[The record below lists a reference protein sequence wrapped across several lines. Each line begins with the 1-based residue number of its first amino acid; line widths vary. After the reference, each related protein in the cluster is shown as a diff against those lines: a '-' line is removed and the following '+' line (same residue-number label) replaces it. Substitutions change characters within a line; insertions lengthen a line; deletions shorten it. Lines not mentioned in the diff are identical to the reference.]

1 MAWVKFLRKP
11 GGNLGKVYQPGSI
24 LSLAPT
30 KGLLNEPGQNS
41 CFLNSAVQVLWQLDI
56 FRRSLRGLTGHV
68 CQGDACIF
76 CALKAIFS
84 QFQHSREKALPSD
97 NMRHA
102 LAESFKDEQRF
113 QLGFM
118 DDAAECFENI
128 LERIHF
134 HLVPNSETDMCTS
147 KSCIAHQKFAMT
159 LYEQCVC
166 RSCGA
171 SSDPLP
177 FTEFVRYISTT
188 ALCNEVDRMMERHER
203 LKPEMFAELLQ
214 AANTSDD
221 YRKCPSNCGQKI
233 KIRRVL
239 MNCPEIVTIGL
250 VWDSEHSDL
259 TEEVMRN
266 LATQLYLPGLFYRVT
281 DENAKNSE
289 LFLVG
294 MICYTSRHYCAF
306 AFHTKSCK
314 WVLFDDANV
323 KELGTKWKDVVSKCI
338 RCHFQPLLLFYA
350 NPDGTAVSPEDAPKQ
365 IIHCSQYKAAGG
377 NGDDL
382 GFEKQSAPK
391 PDHSKENGI
400 GDLANQK
407 SNKKLQPDNTA
418 FSRSHIQA
426 SGGRGPAKLSYSD
439 QKDRLKDISR
449 ECAQKAADMKSFS
462 SFRKE
467 RSLSDADRGPRK
479 ESGRQRD
486 LIVEDRSNFKSGSP
500 PVGSGLR
507 QYPDQRIYSSQG
519 KGPYKHD
526 SAAHQAKLSVQV
538 LGSNKTEAFPAGE
551 KGMVRIRTDGVT
563 GYDTDSSHDS
573 RDKGSSSRS
582 RSKGWKPMRETLNVD
597 SIFSEAE
604 RRQHSPKHKANLN
617 SKSKHEKERSF
628 NHWPKE
634 NQVQK
639 GLMTIYED
647 ETKQDTGSRSSLD
660 SEGKGNAEKS
670 KGFTERKIHGDN
682 WQMQRTE
689 SGYESS
695 DHISNGSANLDSPV
709 IEGISP
715 ADVKNI
721 KESVS
726 CSDQNLSTRKTEN
739 ILHSVSQQSRNYY
752 ASDLRKDQIN
762 SEVNY
767 RPHVNFPTEL
777 HVQMPSPPVKRADR
791 PETNRKLFPSSTLQP
806 VFKDHI
812 RTESRNKA
820 NEQNASE
827 WLNPDKFEKT
837 NVPVYCTDGIAR
849 PYAENICGRRPTTN
863 DFHSS
868 SQPQPHPARTFG
880 PKLGLSPLVSQHLPD
895 LPAGPS
901 TPSEHAGHPHRR
913 GDAHWVPE
921 AVYQNVP
928 PPLPPKK
935 YALNILPGSENSS
948 AADVKLTDVLQNNLG
963 RQAATP
969 LKSTSEAN
977 VFTSEQR
984 FKEPFQ
990 GNELLVHKTDSPPS
1004 LSVNDFWTVSENFLK
1019 KGSCPAGPTASYADA
1034 NDSVSLTTYF
1044 SVDSCMTDTYR
1055 MKYHQRPKLYFTDTG
1070 SFHKE
1075 KHPPSTV
1082 PELSATYHTTLGPS
1096 HPTSEQRYKAN
1107 VEGIH
1112 CSR

>member
-1 MAWVKFLRKP
+1 
-11 GGNLGKVYQPGSI
+11 
-24 LSLAPT
+24 
-30 KGLLNEPGQNS
+30 
-41 CFLNSAVQVLWQLDI
+41 
-56 FRRSLRGLTGHV
+56 
-68 CQGDACIF
+68 
-76 CALKAIFS
+76 AIFS

-113 QLGFM
+113 QLGLM

-147 KSCIAHQKFAMT
+147 KSCISHQKFAMT

-188 ALCNEVDRMMERHER
+188 ALCNEVERMMERHER

-214 AANTSDD
+214 AANTADD

-323 KELGTKWKDVVSKCI
+323 KEIGTKWKDVVSRCI

-365 IIHCSQYKAAGG
+365 IIHWSQCKPAGG
-377 NGDDL
+377 NGEDL
-382 GFEKQSAPK
+382 GFQKHSAPK
-391 PDHSKENGI
+391 SDHVKENGN
-400 GDLANQK
+400 GDLTNQR
-407 SNKKLQPDNTA
+407 SGKKLQPDNSA
-418 FSRSHIQA
+418 FIRSHIQA
-426 SGGRGPAKLSYSD
+426 SGGRGPGMYSSLLPWKKKPKCYSEKCAEVVEILL
-439 QKDRLKDISR
+439 QYIFFLHYQLNISVTFNG
-449 ECAQKAADMKSFS
+449 AFFFSFS
-462 SFRKE
+462 
-467 RSLSDADRGPRK
+467 
-479 ESGRQRD
+479 QD
-486 LIVEDRSNFKSGSP
+486 LIGEDRSNVKSGSP
-500 PVGSGLR
+500 PVGNGLR
-507 QYPDQRIYSSQG
+507 HCADPRIYCSQG
-519 KGPYKHD
+519 RGSYKHD
-526 SAAHQAKLSVQV
+526 NAPHQAKLSVQV

-551 KGMVRIRTDGVT
+551 KPMVRSRTDGVT
-563 GYDTDSSHDS
+563 GYDTDTSQDS
-573 RDKGSSSRS
+573 RDKGSISSSRS

-597 SIFSEAE
+597 SIFSETE
-604 RRQHSPKHKANLN
+604 KKQHSPKHKANPN

-634 NQVQK
+634 NQIQK

-670 KGFTERKIHGDN
+670 KGFTERKIPSDN
-682 WQMQRTE
+682 WQIQRTE

-695 DHISNGSANLDSPV
+695 DHISNGSANPDSPV
-709 IEGISP
+709 IEGINP
-715 ADVKNI
+715 ADVKNV
-721 KESVS
+721 KESAS
-726 CSDQNLSTRKTEN
+726 CSEQNLSTKKADSV
-739 ILHSVSQQSRNYY
+739 LHPVSQQNRNFYGKN
-752 ASDLRKDQIN
+752 SDLLPLKKN
-762 SEVNY
+762 L
-767 RPHVNFPTEL
+767 EL
-777 HVQMPSPPVKRADR
+777 FELFLMFLWILISRVFLCFRAEM
-791 PETNRKLFPSSTLQP
+791 PETNRKLFPSSALQP
-806 VFKDHI
+806 VLKDI
-812 RTESRNKA
+812 IKSESRNKA
-820 NEQNASE
+820 NEQNSSE
-827 WLNPDKFEKT
+827 WLNPDKLEKT
-837 NVPVYCTDGIAR
+837 NVSVYCADGVSQ
-849 PYAENICGRRPTTN
+849 PYTENVCGRKLIN
-863 DFHSS
+863 DDFHSS
-868 SQPQPHPARTFG
+868 PQPQSHQARTFG
-880 PKLGLSPLVSQHLPD
+880 PKGGTFGPKGGLSPCVPQNLSETPMVLP
-895 LPAGPS
+895 P
-901 TPSEHAGHPHRR
+901 PSEHAGHSLRR
-913 GDAHWVPE
+913 TDALWVPE
-921 AVYQNVP
+921 AVYQNLP

-935 YALNILPGSENSS
+935 YALNTLPGSENTS
-948 AADVKLTDVLQNNLG
+948 AADIKSTEALQNNPS
-963 RQAATP
+963 RQTGAP
-969 LKSTSEAN
+969 LKSVSEGSI
-977 VFTSEQR
+977 FTNEQR
-984 FKEPFQ
+984 LKEPFQ
-990 GNELLVHKTDSPPS
+990 GNELFVHKPGSPPH
-1004 LSVNDFWTVSENFLK
+1004 LSVNDFWTVSENFVK
-1019 KGSCPAGPTASYADA
+1019 KGSRHTGPSAGYVDG

-1055 MKYHQRPKLYFTDTG
+1055 MKYHQRPKLYFTDSG
-1070 SFHKE
+1070 SFDKE
-1075 KHPPSTV
+1075 KHPPPAGV
-1082 PELSATYHTTLGPS
+1082 ELNAPYRAALEPR
-1096 HPTSEQRYKAN
+1096 HPTPEQRYKAN

>member
-147 KSCIAHQKFAMT
+147 KSCISHQKFAMT

-188 ALCNEVDRMMERHER
+188 ALCNEVERMMERHER

-221 YRKCPSNCGQKI
+221 YRNCPSNCGQKI

-323 KELGTKWKDVVSKCI
+323 KEIGTKWKDVVSRCI

-365 IIHCSQYKAAGG
+365 IIHWSQCKAAAG
-377 NGDDL
+377 NGEDL
-382 GFEKQSAPK
+382 GLEKHSTPK
-391 PDHSKENGI
+391 SNQMKENGI
-400 GDLANQK
+400 GDPTNQRT
-407 SNKKLQPDNTA
+407 NKKLQPDNSA
-418 FSRSHIQA
+418 FSRNHIQA
-426 SGGRGPAKLSYSD
+426 SGGRGPAKLGYSD

-449 ECAQKAADMKSFS
+449 ECAQKAADMKNFS
-462 SFRKE
+462 SLRK
-467 RSLSDADRGPRK
+467 DADRGPRK

-486 LIVEDRSNFKSGSP
+486 LMGEDRANVKSGSP
-500 PVGSGLR
+500 PVGNGLR
-507 QYPDQRIYSSQG
+507 HCADQRIYSSQG
-519 KGPYKHD
+519 RGSYKHEN
-526 SAAHQAKLSVQV
+526 APHQAKLSVQV
-538 LGSNKTEAFPAGE
+538 IGSNKTEACPAGE
-551 KGMVRIRTDGVT
+551 KPVIRTRTDGVT
-563 GYDTDSSHDS
+563 GYDTDTSQDS
-573 RDKGSSSRS
+573 RDKGSISSRS

-597 SIFSEAE
+597 SIFSETE
-604 RRQHSPKHKANLN
+604 KKQHSPKHKANLN
-617 SKSKHEKERSF
+617 TKSKHEKERSF
-628 NHWPKE
+628 SYWPKE
-634 NQVQK
+634 NQIQK

-682 WQMQRTE
+682 WQNQKTE

-695 DHISNGSANLDSPV
+695 DHISNGSANPDSPV
-709 IEGISP
+709 IEGINP
-715 ADVKNI
+715 ADVKNV
-721 KESVS
+721 KESNVF
-726 CSDQNLSTRKTEN
+726 
-739 ILHSVSQQSRNYY
+739 VPP
-752 ASDLRKDQIN
+752 DLRKDQVN

-777 HVQMPSPPVKRADR
+777 HLQVPSPPVKRAEM
-791 PETNRKLFPSSTLQP
+791 PETNRKLFPSSALQP
-806 VFKDHI
+806 ILKDI
-812 RTESRNKA
+812 VKSESRNKA
-820 NEQNASE
+820 SEQNSSE
-827 WLNPDKFEKT
+827 WLNPDKLEKMNMPLYCADGVSHPYT
-837 NVPVYCTDGIAR
+837 ENV
-849 PYAENICGRRPTTN
+849 CGRKLMSN

-868 SQPQPHPARTFG
+868 SQPQPHHVRMFG
-880 PKLGLSPLVSQHLPD
+880 PKVGLSPCVPQNLSEGPMVLP
-895 LPAGPS
+895 P
-901 TPSEHAGHPHRR
+901 PSEHAGHPLQRV
-913 GDAHWVPE
+913 DAIWVPE
-921 AVYQNVP
+921 AVYQNLP

-935 YALNILPGSENSS
+935 YALNTLPGSENNL
-948 AADVKLTDVLQNNLG
+948 AADTKSTEVLQNNPL
-963 RQAATP
+963 RQTGTA
-969 LKSTSEAN
+969 LKSGSEASILTN
-977 VFTSEQR
+977 EQR
-984 FKEPFQ
+984 LKEPFQ
-990 GNELLVHKTDSPPS
+990 GNELFVHKPDSPPR

-1019 KGSCPAGPTASYADA
+1019 KGSRHTGSSAGYVDG

-1055 MKYHQRPKLYFTDTG
+1055 MKYHQRPKLYFTDSG

-1075 KHPPSTV
+1075 KHPPSTGV
-1082 PELSATYHTTLGPS
+1082 ELNATYHAALEPRHS
-1096 HPTSEQRYKAN
+1096 TSEQRYKAN

>member
-1 MAWVKFLRKP
+1 
-11 GGNLGKVYQPGSI
+11 
-24 LSLAPT
+24 
-30 KGLLNEPGQNS
+30 
-41 CFLNSAVQVLWQLDI
+41 
-56 FRRSLRGLTGHV
+56 
-68 CQGDACIF
+68 
-76 CALKAIFS
+76 AIFS

-147 KSCIAHQKFAMT
+147 KSCISHQKFAMT

-188 ALCNEVDRMMERHER
+188 ALCNEVEKMMERHER

-214 AANTSDD
+214 AANTADD

-281 DENAKNSE
+281 DENAKTSE

-323 KELGTKWKDVVSKCI
+323 KEIGTKWKDVVSRCI

-365 IIHCSQYKAAGG
+365 IIHWSQCKAAGG
-377 NGDDL
+377 SGEDL
-382 GFEKQSAPK
+382 GFEKHSAAK
-391 PDHSKENGI
+391 SDHMKENGI
-400 GDLANQK
+400 GDSTNQR
-407 SNKKLQPDNTA
+407 SNKKLQPDNPA
-418 FSRSHIQA
+418 FTRSHIQA
-426 SGGRGPAKLSYSD
+426 SGGRGPAKLGYSE
-439 QKDRLKDISR
+439 QKDRLKDLSR
-449 ECAQKAADMKSFS
+449 ECAQKAADMKNFTSL
-462 SFRKE
+462 RK
-467 RSLSDADRGPRK
+467 DADRGPRK

-486 LIVEDRSNFKSGSP
+486 LMGEDRSSAKSASP
-500 PVGSGLR
+500 PVGNGLR
-507 QYPDQRIYSSQG
+507 HCPDQRTYSSQG
-519 KGPYKHD
+519 RGPYKHD
-526 SAAHQAKLSVQV
+526 NQAPHQAKLSAHV
-538 LGSNKTEAFPAGE
+538 LGSNRTEPLPAGE
-551 KGMVRIRTDGVT
+551 KPATRTRTNGVT
-563 GYDTDSSHDS
+563 GYDTDTSQDS
-573 RDKGSSSRS
+573 RDKGSISGRS

-597 SIFSEAE
+597 SIFSETE
-604 RRQHSPKHKANLN
+604 KKQHSPKHKANLS

-634 NQVQK
+634 NQMQK

-670 KGFTERKIHGDN
+670 KGFTERKLHGDN
-682 WQMQRTE
+682 WQIQRTE

-695 DHISNGSANLDSPV
+695 DHISNGSANPDSPI
-709 IEGISP
+709 IEGINT
-715 ADVKNI
+715 AEGKNV
-721 KESVS
+721 KESAS
-726 CSDQNLSTRKTEN
+726 CSEQNLPTKKAD
-739 ILHSVSQQSRNYY
+739 SVLPSAPQQNRNFH
-752 ASDLRKDQIN
+752 APDLRKDPIS

-767 RPHVNFPTEL
+767 RPHPHPGFPTEL
-777 HVQMPSPPVKRADR
+777 HLQVPSPPVKRAEM
-791 PETNRKLFPSSTLQP
+791 PEINRKFFPSSALQP
-806 VFKDHI
+806 VLKEIVKSD
-812 RTESRNKA
+812 SRNKA
-820 NEQNASE
+820 IEPNSSE
-827 WLNPDKFEKT
+827 WLQADRFEKV
-837 NVPVYCTDGIAR
+837 NVPVYCVDSVSHPFPDNA
-849 PYAENICGRRPTTN
+849 CGRKPMLG
-863 DFHSS
+863 DFPPAA
-868 SQPQPHPARTFG
+868 QPQSHHTRTLG
-880 PKLGLSPLVSQHLPD
+880 PKVFFLPCTPQNLPERPAV
-895 LPAGPS
+895 LPAPPG
-901 TPSEHAGHPHRR
+901 EHAGHPLRR
-913 GDAHWVPE
+913 ADPLWVPE
-921 AVYQNVP
+921 AVYQNIP

-935 YALNILPGSENSS
+935 YALSTLSGSEINS
-948 AADVKLTDVLQNNLG
+948 AVDVKSTEALQNSPL
-963 RQAATP
+963 RQTGAP
-969 LKSTSEAN
+969 SKSAEASI
-977 VFTSEQR
+977 VPAEQ
-984 FKEPFQ
+984 FFLEPFP
-990 GNELLVHKTDSPPS
+990 GNEVFVHKPDSPPR
-1004 LSVNDFWTVSENFLK
+1004 LPVNEFWTVSENMLK
-1019 KGSCPAGPTASYADA
+1019 KGSRHTGPSPGYADG

-1055 MKYHQRPKLYFTDTG
+1055 LKYHQRPKLYFTESG

-1075 KHPPSTV
+1075 KHPPAAGV
-1082 PELSATYHTTLGPS
+1082 DLNATYPATLEPR
-1096 HPTSEQRYKAN
+1096 HPTPEQRYKAN
-1107 VEGIH
+1107 AEGIH

>member
-147 KSCIAHQKFAMT
+147 KSCISHQKFAMT

-188 ALCNEVDRMMERHER
+188 ALCNEVERMMERHER

-214 AANTSDD
+214 AANTADD

-281 DENAKNSE
+281 DENAKTSE

-323 KELGTKWKDVVSKCI
+323 KEIGTKWKDVVSRCI

-365 IIHCSQYKAAGG
+365 IIHWSQCKAAGG
-377 NGDDL
+377 NGEDL
-382 GFEKQSAPK
+382 GFEKHAAPK
-391 PDHSKENGI
+391 SDHMKENGI
-400 GDLANQK
+400 GDLTNQR
-407 SNKKLQPDNTA
+407 SSKKVQPDNSA
-418 FSRSHIQA
+418 FGRSHIQS
-426 SGGRGPAKLSYSD
+426 SGGRGPAKLCFSD
-439 QKDRLKDISR
+439 QKDRLKDLSR
-449 ECAQKAADMKSFS
+449 ECAQRAADMRSFS
-462 SFRKE
+462 SLRK
-467 RSLSDADRGPRK
+467 DADRGPRK

-486 LIVEDRSNFKSGSP
+486 LIGEDRSSVKSGSP
-500 PVGSGLR
+500 PVGNGFR
-507 QYPDQRIYSSQG
+507 HCADPRIYSSQG
-519 KGPYKHD
+519 KGSYKHD
-526 SAAHQAKLSVQV
+526 SVPQPKLSAQG
-538 LGSNKTEAFPAGE
+538 LGSHKPEAFPTGE
-551 KGMVRIRTDGVT
+551 KLAIRTRTDGVT
-563 GYDTDSSHDS
+563 GYDTDTNQDP

-597 SIFSEAE
+597 SIFSETE
-604 RRQHSPKHKANLN
+604 KKQHSPKHKTNPS

-634 NQVQK
+634 NCIQK

-660 SEGKGNAEKS
+660 SEGKGNPEKS

-682 WQMQRTE
+682 WQIQRTE

-695 DHISNGSANLDSPV
+695 DHISNGSANPDSPV
-709 IEGISP
+709 IEGIIP
-715 ADVKNI
+715 ADGKNL
-721 KESVS
+721 KENAS
-726 CSDQNLSTRKTEN
+726 CSEQNLSTKKADSV
-739 ILHSVSQQSRNYY
+739 LHSVSQQNRNLY
-752 ASDLRKDQIN
+752 DLRKDQIS

-767 RPHVNFPTEL
+767 KHHVNFPTEL
-777 HVQMPSPPVKRADR
+777 HLQVPSPPVKRVEMPD
-791 PETNRKLFPSSTLQP
+791 TSRKLFPSSALQP
-806 VFKDHI
+806 VLKEI
-812 RTESRNKA
+812 TKSESRSKVND
-820 NEQNASE
+820 QNSSE
-827 WLNPDKFEKT
+827 WLNPDKFEKM
-837 NVPVYCTDGIAR
+837 NVSVYSTDGGSQPCADT
-849 PYAENICGRRPTTN
+849 PCGRKPTSS
-863 DFHSS
+863 DPHFS
-868 SQPQPHPARTFG
+868 SQLQPHHARTFG
-880 PKLGLSPLVSQHLPD
+880 PKMGLPPCVPQNLSERPVVLP
-895 LPAGPS
+895 PPG
-901 TPSEHAGHPHRR
+901 EHAGHPPRR
-913 GDAHWVPE
+913 VDALWVPE
-921 AVYQNVP
+921 SVYQNLP

-935 YALNILPGSENSS
+935 YALNTFPGPENISV
-948 AADVKLTDVLQNNLG
+948 ADVKSAEVLHNNVL
-963 RQAATP
+963 RQTGAP
-969 LKSTSEAN
+969 LKSASEAGI
-977 VFTSEQR
+977 FTNEQR
-984 FKEPFQ
+984 LKEPLQ
-990 GNELLVHKTDSPPS
+990 ENELFDSPPR
-1004 LSVNDFWTVSENFLK
+1004 LPANDFWMVSENFLK
-1019 KGSCPAGPTASYADA
+1019 KGPHHMGPNPGYGDG

-1055 MKYHQRPKLYFTDTG
+1055 IKYHQRPKLYFTDSG
-1070 SFHKE
+1070 NFHKE
-1075 KHPPSTV
+1075 KHPPSAG
-1082 PELSATYHTTLGPS
+1082 ELAVTYHTPEPR
-1096 HPTSEQRYKAN
+1096 HPTPEQRYKAN

>member
-134 HLVPNSETDMCTS
+134 HLVPNSDTDMCTS
-147 KSCIAHQKFAMT
+147 KSCISHQKFAMT

-188 ALCNEVDRMMERHER
+188 ALCNEVERMMERHER

-214 AANTSDD
+214 AANTADD

-323 KELGTKWKDVVSKCI
+323 KEIGTKWKDVVSRCI

-365 IIHCSQYKAAGG
+365 IIHWSPNKAVGG
-377 NGDDL
+377 NGEDL
-382 GFEKQSAPK
+382 GFEKHSAPK
-391 PDHSKENGI
+391 SDHLKENGI
-400 GDLANQK
+400 ADSASQR
-407 SNKKLQPDNTA
+407 SNKKLQPDNSA

-426 SGGRGPAKLSYSD
+426 SGGRGPAKLVYND

-449 ECAQKAADMKSFS
+449 ECAQKAADMKNFS
-462 SFRKE
+462 SLRK
-467 RSLSDADRGPRK
+467 DADRGPRK

-486 LIVEDRSNFKSGSP
+486 LTGEDRSNFKSGSP
-500 PVGSGLR
+500 PVGNGLR
-507 QYPDQRIYSSQG
+507 QCTDQRIYSSQG
-519 KGPYKHD
+519 RGPYKHD
-526 SAAHQAKLSVQV
+526 SAPHQAKLSVPV
-538 LGSNKTEAFPAGE
+538 LGTNKTEAFTAGE
-551 KGMVRIRTDGVT
+551 KLMVRNRTDGVT
-563 GYDTDSSHDS
+563 GYDTDCSQDS
-573 RDKGSSSRS
+573 RDKGSSSSSRS

-597 SIFSEAE
+597 SIFSETE
-604 RRQHSPKHKANLN
+604 KKQHSPKHKATPN

-634 NQVQK
+634 NQIQK
-639 GLMTIYED
+639 CLMTIYED

-660 SEGKGNAEKS
+660 SEGKGNAEKI
-670 KGFTERKIHGDN
+670 KGFAEKKIHGDN
-682 WQMQRTE
+682 WQIQRTE

-695 DHISNGSANLDSPV
+695 DHISNGSANPDSPV
-709 IEGISP
+709 TEGINP
-715 ADVKNI
+715 ADVKNV
-721 KESVS
+721 KDGAS
-726 CSDQNLSTRKTEN
+726 CSEPNLSTKKAEN
-739 ILHSVSQQSRNYY
+739 VLHSVSQQTRNFY
-752 ASDLRKDQIN
+752 DLRKDPIN

-767 RPHVNFPTEL
+767 KPHVTFPTEL
-777 HVQMPSPPVKRADR
+777 HLQVPSPPVKRAEM
-791 PETNRKLFPSSTLQP
+791 PESNRKLFPSSTLQP
-806 VFKDHI
+806 VLKEVVKS
-812 RTESRNKA
+812 ESRNKA
-820 NEQNASE
+820 NEPNSSE
-827 WLNPDKFEKT
+827 WINPDRFEKM
-837 NVPVYCTDGIAR
+837 NVSLYCADGIPH
-849 PYAENICGRRPTTN
+849 PYTENICGRKAISN

-868 SQPQPHPARTFG
+868 SHPQPLHTRTFV
-880 PKLGLSPLVSQHLPD
+880 PKMGFLASVPQNPLERPVVLP
-895 LPAGPS
+895 PPC
-901 TPSEHAGHPHRR
+901 EHAGHPVRR
-913 GDAHWVPE
+913 ADALCVPE
-921 AVYQNVP
+921 AVYQNLP

-935 YALNILPGSENSS
+935 YALNVLPGSESNS
-948 AADVKLTDVLQNNLG
+948 ATDVKLTEVLQNNPL
-963 RQAATP
+963 RQAGTP
-969 LKSTSEAN
+969 LKSVSEAN
-977 VFTSEQR
+977 VFTNDQR
-984 FKEPFQ
+984 LKEPFQ
-990 GNELLVHKTDSPPS
+990 GNELFVHKPDSPPS

-1019 KGSCPAGPTASYADA
+1019 KGSRHMGPSAGYVDG

-1055 MKYHQRPKLYFTDTG
+1055 MKYHQRPKLYFTESG

-1075 KHPPSTV
+1075 KHPSPAGV
-1082 PELSATYHTTLGPS
+1082 ELNAPYHATHEPR

>member
-147 KSCIAHQKFAMT
+147 KSCISHQKFAMT

-188 ALCNEVDRMMERHER
+188 ALCNEVEKMMERHER

-214 AANTSDD
+214 AANTADD

-323 KELGTKWKDVVSKCI
+323 KEIGTKWKDVVSRCI

-365 IIHCSQYKAAGG
+365 IIHWSQCKTAGG
-377 NGDDL
+377 NGEDL
-382 GFEKQSAPK
+382 GFEKHSAAK
-391 PDHSKENGI
+391 SEHVKENGI
-400 GDLANQK
+400 GDPTTQR
-407 SNKKLQPDNTA
+407 SSKKLQPDNSA
-418 FSRSHIQA
+418 FSRSHVQA
-426 SGGRGPAKLSYSD
+426 SGGRGPAKLGYSD
-439 QKDRLKDISR
+439 QKDRLKDLSR
-449 ECAQKAADMKSFS
+449 ECAQKAADMKNFTSL
-462 SFRKE
+462 RK
-467 RSLSDADRGPRK
+467 DADRGPRK

-486 LIVEDRSNFKSGSP
+486 LIGEDRSSVKSGSP
-500 PVGSGLR
+500 PVGNGLR
-507 QYPDQRIYSSQG
+507 HCVDQRIYSSQG
-519 KGPYKHD
+519 RGPYRHD
-526 SAAHQAKLSVQV
+526 NAPHPAKLPAHV
-538 LGSNKTEAFPAGE
+538 LGSNKTEPFAAGE
-551 KGMVRIRTDGVT
+551 KPVTRTRPDGVT
-563 GYDTDSSHDS
+563 GYDTDTSQDS
-573 RDKGSSSRS
+573 RDKGSVSSRS

-597 SIFSEAE
+597 SIFSETE
-604 RRQHSPKHKANLN
+604 KKQHSPKHKANLS

-670 KGFTERKIHGDN
+670 KGFTERKVHGDN
-682 WQMQRTE
+682 WQIQRTE

-695 DHISNGSANLDSPV
+695 DHISNGSANPDSPV
-709 IEGISP
+709 IEGINP
-715 ADVKNI
+715 VDVKNV
-721 KESVS
+721 KESAS
-726 CSDQNLSTRKTEN
+726 CSEQNLSTKKAEHV
-739 ILHSVSQQSRNYY
+739 LHPVPQQNRNFH
-752 ASDLRKDQIN
+752 DLRKDQFN
-762 SEVNY
+762 SEVTY
-767 RPHVNFPTEL
+767 RPHVGFPTEIHL
-777 HVQMPSPPVKRADR
+777 QVPSPPVKRAEM
-791 PETNRKLFPSSTLQP
+791 PETNKKFFPSSALQP
-806 VFKDHI
+806 VVKDI
-812 RTESRNKA
+812 VKSESRNKA
-820 NEQNASE
+820 NGQNPSE
-827 WLNPDKFEKT
+827 WLHPDRFEKV
-837 NVPVYCTDGIAR
+837 NVAVFCPDGISH
-849 PYAENICGRRPTTN
+849 PYPENACGRKLLHS
-863 DFHSS
+863 DFVPPA
-868 SQPQPHPARTFG
+868 QPQSHHTRTLG
-880 PKLGLSPLVSQHLPD
+880 PKVGLAPCVPQSLPERAVV
-895 LPAGPS
+895 LPAP
-901 TPSEHAGHPHRR
+901 PAEHAGHPLRR
-913 GDAHWVPE
+913 GDALWVPE

-935 YALNILPGSENSS
+935 YALNALPGSEGNL
-948 AADVKLTDVLQNNLG
+948 AADVKPTEALQSNPLRPTGAPPKPAPEPSVL
-963 RQAATP
+963 P
-969 LKSTSEAN
+969 P
-977 VFTSEQR
+977 EQR
-984 FKEPFQ
+984 LKEPFP
-990 GNELLVHKTDSPPS
+990 GNELFVHKPDSPPR
-1004 LSVNDFWTVSENFLK
+1004 LSVNDFWTVSENLLK
-1019 KGSCPAGPTASYADA
+1019 KGSRHTGPSPGYVDG

-1055 MKYHQRPKLYFTDTG
+1055 MKYHQRPKLYFTESG
-1070 SFHKE
+1070 SFPKE
-1075 KHPPSTV
+1075 KHPPAAGV
-1082 PELSATYHTTLGPS
+1082 ELNATYHATLEPR
-1096 HPTSEQRYKAN
+1096 HPEPRYKAN
-1107 VEGIH
+1107 AEGIH

>member
-147 KSCIAHQKFAMT
+147 KSCISHQKFAMT

-188 ALCNEVDRMMERHER
+188 ALCNEVEKMIERHER

-214 AANTSDD
+214 AANTADD

-281 DENAKNSE
+281 DENAKNTE

-323 KELGTKWKDVVSKCI
+323 KEIGTKWKDVVSRCI

-350 NPDGTAVSPEDAPKQ
+350 NPDGTAVSSEDAPKQ
-365 IIHCSQYKAAGG
+365 IIHWSQCKAAGG
-377 NGDDL
+377 NG
-382 GFEKQSAPK
+382 E
-391 PDHSKENGI
+391 
-400 GDLANQK
+400 DLA
-407 SNKKLQPDNTA
+407 KL
-418 FSRSHIQA
+418 
-426 SGGRGPAKLSYSD
+426 GYSE
-439 QKDRLKDISR
+439 QKDRLKDLSR
-449 ECAQKAADMKSFS
+449 ECAQKAADMKNFTSL
-462 SFRKE
+462 RK
-467 RSLSDADRGPRK
+467 DADRGPRK

-486 LIVEDRSNFKSGSP
+486 LIGEDHSSTKSGSP
-500 PVGSGLR
+500 PVGNGLR
-507 QYPDQRIYSSQG
+507 HCADQRIYGSQG
-519 KGPYKHD
+519 RGPYRHD
-526 SAAHQAKLSVQV
+526 NQAPHQAKLSAHV
-538 LGSNKTEAFPAGE
+538 LGSNKTEPSPAGE
-551 KGMVRIRTDGVT
+551 KPVTRTRTNGVT
-563 GYDTDSSHDS
+563 GYDTDTSQDS
-573 RDKGSSSRS
+573 RDKGSMRS

-597 SIFSEAE
+597 SIFSETE
-604 RRQHSPKHKANLN
+604 KKQHSPKHKANLN
-617 SKSKHEKERSF
+617 SKSKHEKERGF
-628 NHWPKE
+628 NPWPKE
-634 NQVQK
+634 NHMQK

-682 WQMQRTE
+682 WQIQRTE

-695 DHISNGSANLDSPV
+695 DHISNGSANPDSPI
-709 IEGISP
+709 IEGINT
-715 ADVKNI
+715 ADVKNV
-721 KESVS
+721 KESAS
-726 CSDQNLSTRKTEN
+726 CSEQ
-739 ILHSVSQQSRNYY
+739 ILPTKKADSVVHSVPQQNRSFH
-752 ASDLRKDQIN
+752 APDLRKDQNN
-762 SEVNY
+762 SEVIY
-767 RPHVNFPTEL
+767 RPHPHAGFPTEL
-777 HVQMPSPPVKRADR
+777 HLKVPSPPVKRAEMPD
-791 PETNRKLFPSSTLQP
+791 TNRKFFPSSALQP
-806 VFKDHI
+806 AVKEIVKSD
-812 RTESRNKA
+812 SRNKA
-820 NEQNASE
+820 NELKPCE
-827 WLNPDKFEKT
+827 WLHAERFEKL
-837 NVPVYCTDGIAR
+837 NVPVYCVDSVSH
-849 PYAENICGRRPTTN
+849 PFPDNVCGRKPIHS
-863 DFHSS
+863 DFTLPA
-868 SQPQPHPARTFG
+868 QPQSHHTRSLSHHTQG
-880 PKLGLSPLVSQHLPD
+880 PKVVLVPCAPQSLPERPVVPPASP
-895 LPAGPS
+895 G
-901 TPSEHAGHPHRR
+901 EHMGHPLRR
-913 GDAHWVPE
+913 VDPLWVPE
-921 AVYQNVP
+921 AVYQNIP

-935 YALNILPGSENSS
+935 YALSTLAGSENNSV
-948 AADVKLTDVLQNNLG
+948 ADVKSMEELRNSPL
-963 RQAATP
+963 RQTGAP
-969 LKSTSEAN
+969 PKSASEAN
-977 VFTSEQR
+977 AVPAEQR
-984 FKEPFQ
+984 LKEPFP
-990 GNELLVHKTDSPPS
+990 GNEVFVHKPDSPPR
-1004 LSVNDFWTVSENFLK
+1004 LSVNEFWTMSENMLK
-1019 KGSCPAGPTASYADA
+1019 KGSRHTGPSPGYAYG
-1034 NDSVSLTTYF
+1034 NDSMSLTTYF

-1055 MKYHQRPKLYFTDTG
+1055 LKYHQRPKLYFTESG

-1075 KHPPSTV
+1075 KHSPAATGD
-1082 PELSATYHTTLGPS
+1082 LNATYPATLEPR
-1096 HPTSEQRYKAN
+1096 HPTPEQRYKAN
-1107 VEGIH
+1107 AEGIH

>member
-147 KSCIAHQKFAMT
+147 KSCISHQKFAMT

-188 ALCNEVDRMMERHER
+188 ALCNEVERMMERHER

-214 AANTSDD
+214 AANTADD

-323 KELGTKWKDVVSKCI
+323 KEIGTKWKDVVSRCI

-365 IIHCSQYKAAGG
+365 IIHWSQCKAAGG
-377 NGDDL
+377 NGEDL
-382 GFEKQSAPK
+382 GFEKHSAPK
-391 PDHSKENGI
+391 SDHVKENGI
-400 GDLANQK
+400 GDPTNQR
-407 SNKKLQPDNTA
+407 SNKKLQPDNSA

-426 SGGRGPAKLSYSD
+426 SGGRGPAKLGYSD

-449 ECAQKAADMKSFS
+449 ECALKAADMKNFS
-462 SFRKE
+462 SLRK
-467 RSLSDADRGPRK
+467 DADRGPRK

-486 LIVEDRSNFKSGSP
+486 LIGEDRSNVKSGSP
-500 PVGSGLR
+500 PVGNGFR
-507 QYPDQRIYSSQG
+507 HCADQRIYSSQG
-519 KGPYKHD
+519 RGSNKHD
-526 SAAHQAKLSVQV
+526 SAPHQAKLSVQV
-538 LGSNKTEAFPAGE
+538 LVSNKTEAFPAGE
-551 KGMVRIRTDGVT
+551 KPVIRMRPDGP
-563 GYDTDSSHDS
+563 GYDTDTSQDS
-573 RDKGSSSRS
+573 RDRGSTSRS

-597 SIFSEAE
+597 SIFSETE
-604 RRQHSPKHKANLN
+604 KKQHSPKHKANPN

-628 NHWPKE
+628 SHWPKE
-634 NQVQK
+634 NQIQK

-670 KGFTERKIHGDN
+670 KGFAERKIHGDN
-682 WQMQRTE
+682 WQIQRTE

-695 DHISNGSANLDSPV
+695 DHISNGSANPDSPV
-709 IEGISP
+709 IEGINP
-715 ADVKNI
+715 ADVKNV
-721 KESVS
+721 KESAS
-726 CSDQNLSTRKTEN
+726 CSEQNLSTKKAEHV
-739 ILHSVSQQSRNYY
+739 LHSVSQQNRNFY
-752 ASDLRKDQIN
+752 DLRKDQIN

-777 HVQMPSPPVKRADR
+777 HLQMPSPPVKRAEMPD
-791 PETNRKLFPSSTLQP
+791 TNRKHFSSSALQP
-806 VFKDHI
+806 VLKDI
-812 RTESRNKA
+812 VKSESRNKA
-820 NEQNASE
+820 NEQNSSE

-837 NVPVYCTDGIAR
+837 NVSVHCADGISH
-849 PYAENICGRRPTTN
+849 PYTENVCGRKLIN
-863 DFHSS
+863 SDFNSS
-868 SQPQPHPARTFG
+868 SQPQSHHARTFG
-880 PKLGLSPLVSQHLPD
+880 PKVGLSLCVPQNLSERPMVLPPPGEHL
-895 LPAGPS
+895 
-901 TPSEHAGHPHRR
+901 GHPLRR
-913 GDAHWVPE
+913 ADALWVPE
-921 AVYQNVP
+921 GVYQNLP

-935 YALNILPGSENSS
+935 YALNTLPGSESNL
-948 AADVKLTDVLQNNLG
+948 AADVKPTEVLQNNPL
-963 RQAATP
+963 RQTGMP
-969 LKSTSEAN
+969 LKSASEAS
-977 VFTSEQR
+977 VFTNEQR
-984 FKEPFQ
+984 LKEPFQ
-990 GNELLVHKTDSPPS
+990 GNELFLHKLDSPTRFP
-1004 LSVNDFWTVSENFLK
+1004 VNDFWTVSENFLK
-1019 KGSCPAGPTASYADA
+1019 KGSRHAGPSAGYGDG

-1055 MKYHQRPKLYFTDTG
+1055 LKYHQRPKLYFTESG

-1075 KHPPSTV
+1075 KHPPSAGV
-1082 PELSATYHTTLGPS
+1082 ELNATYHAALEPR

>member
-147 KSCIAHQKFAMT
+147 KSCISHQKFAMT

-188 ALCNEVDRMMERHER
+188 ALCNEVEKMMERHER

-214 AANTSDD
+214 AANTADD

-323 KELGTKWKDVVSKCI
+323 KEIGTKWKDVVSRCI

-365 IIHCSQYKAAGG
+365 IIHWSQCKTAGG
-377 NGDDL
+377 NGEDL
-382 GFEKQSAPK
+382 GFEKHSAAK
-391 PDHSKENGI
+391 SEHVKENGI
-400 GDLANQK
+400 GDPTNQR
-407 SNKKLQPDNTA
+407 STKKLQPDNSA

-426 SGGRGPAKLSYSD
+426 SGGRGPAKLGYSD
-439 QKDRLKDISR
+439 QKDRLKDLSR
-449 ECAQKAADMKSFS
+449 ECAQKAADMKNFTSL
-462 SFRKE
+462 RK
-467 RSLSDADRGPRK
+467 DADRGPRK

-486 LIVEDRSNFKSGSP
+486 LIGEDRSSVKSGSP
-500 PVGSGLR
+500 PVGNGLR
-507 QYPDQRIYSSQG
+507 HCVDQRIYSSQG
-519 KGPYKHD
+519 RGPYRHD
-526 SAAHQAKLSVQV
+526 SAPHPAKLSAHV
-538 LGSNKTEAFPAGE
+538 LGSNKTEPFAAGE
-551 KGMVRIRTDGVT
+551 KPVTRTRPDGVT
-563 GYDTDSSHDS
+563 GYDTDTSQDS
-573 RDKGSSSRS
+573 RDKGSVSSRSTSS

-597 SIFSEAE
+597 SIFSETE
-604 RRQHSPKHKANLN
+604 KKQHSPKHKANLS

-634 NQVQK
+634 TQVQK

-670 KGFTERKIHGDN
+670 KGFTERKVHGDN
-682 WQMQRTE
+682 WQIQRTE

-695 DHISNGSANLDSPV
+695 DHISNGSANPDSPV
-709 IEGISP
+709 IEGINP
-715 ADVKNI
+715 ADVKNV
-721 KESVS
+721 KESAS
-726 CSDQNLSTRKTEN
+726 CSEQNSSTKKAEHV
-739 ILHSVSQQSRNYY
+739 LHPVPQQNRNFH
-752 ASDLRKDQIN
+752 DLRKDQFN

-767 RPHVNFPTEL
+767 RPHVGFPTEL
-777 HVQMPSPPVKRADR
+777 HLQVPSPPVKRAEM
-791 PETNRKLFPSSTLQP
+791 PETNKKFFPSSALQP
-806 VFKDHI
+806 VVKDI
-812 RTESRNKA
+812 VKSESRTKA
-820 NEQNASE
+820 NGQNPSE
-827 WLNPDKFEKT
+827 WLHQDRFEKV
-837 NVPVYCTDGIAR
+837 NVAVFCPDGISH
-849 PYAENICGRRPTTN
+849 PYPENACGRKLLHS
-863 DFHSS
+863 DFVPSA
-868 SQPQPHPARTFG
+868 QPQSHHTRTLG
-880 PKLGLSPLVSQHLPD
+880 PKVGLAPCVPQSLPERAVV
-895 LPAGPS
+895 LPAP
-901 TPSEHAGHPHRR
+901 PAEHAGHPLRR
-913 GDAHWVPE
+913 GDALWVPE

-935 YALNILPGSENSS
+935 YALNTLPGSEGNS
-948 AADVKLTDVLQNNLG
+948 AADVKPTEALQSNPLRPTGAPPKPAPEPSVL
-963 RQAATP
+963 P
-969 LKSTSEAN
+969 P
-977 VFTSEQR
+977 EQR
-984 FKEPFQ
+984 LKEPFP
-990 GNELLVHKTDSPPS
+990 GNELFVHKPDSPPR
-1004 LSVNDFWTVSENFLK
+1004 LSVNDFWTVSENLLK
-1019 KGSCPAGPTASYADA
+1019 KGSRHTGPSPGYVDG

-1055 MKYHQRPKLYFTDTG
+1055 MKYHQRPKLYFTESG
-1070 SFHKE
+1070 SFPKE
-1075 KHPPSTV
+1075 KHPPAAGV
-1082 PELSATYHTTLGPS
+1082 ELNATYHATLEPR
-1096 HPTSEQRYKAN
+1096 HPAPEPRYKAN
-1107 VEGIH
+1107 AEGIH

>member
-147 KSCIAHQKFAMT
+147 KSCISHQKFAMT

-188 ALCNEVDRMMERHER
+188 ALCNEVERMMERHER

-214 AANTSDD
+214 AANTTDD

-266 LATQLYLPGLFYRVT
+266 LATQLHLPGLFYRVT

-323 KELGTKWKDVVSKCI
+323 KEIGTKWKDVVSRCI

-365 IIHCSQYKAAGG
+365 IIHWSQCKAAGG
-377 NGDDL
+377 NGEDL
-382 GFEKQSAPK
+382 GFEKHSAPK
-391 PDHSKENGI
+391 SDLMKEDGI
-400 GDLANQK
+400 GDPISQR
-407 SNKKLQPDNTA
+407 SNKKLQPDNSA
-418 FSRSHIQA
+418 FNRSHIQA
-426 SGGRGPAKLSYSD
+426 SGGRGPAKLGYSD

-449 ECAQKAADMKSFS
+449 ECAQKVADMKNFS
-462 SFRKE
+462 SLRK
-467 RSLSDADRGPRK
+467 DADRGPRK

-486 LIVEDRSNFKSGSP
+486 LIGEDRSNVKLGSP
-500 PVGSGLR
+500 PVGNGLR
-507 QYPDQRIYSSQG
+507 HCADQRIYSRQG
-519 KGPYKHD
+519 RGPYKHD
-526 SAAHQAKLSVQV
+526 NAPHQAKLSVQV

-551 KGMVRIRTDGVT
+551 KPMIRTRTDGVT
-563 GYDTDSSHDS
+563 GYDTDTSQGS
-573 RDKGSSSRS
+573 RDRGSITSSRS

-597 SIFSEAE
+597 SIFSETE
-604 RRQHSPKHKANLN
+604 KKQHSPKHKANPN

-634 NQVQK
+634 NQIQK

-670 KGFTERKIHGDN
+670 KGFTERKMHGDN
-682 WQMQRTE
+682 WQIQRTE

-695 DHISNGSANLDSPV
+695 DHISNGSANPDSPV
-709 IEGISP
+709 IEGINP
-715 ADVKNI
+715 ADVKNV
-721 KESVS
+721 KESAS
-726 CSDQNLSTRKTEN
+726 CSEQNLSTKKADN
-739 ILHSVSQQSRNYY
+739 VLHSVSQQNRNFY
-752 ASDLRKDQIN
+752 DLRKDQIN

-777 HVQMPSPPVKRADR
+777 HLQVPSPPVKRAEM
-791 PETNRKLFPSSTLQP
+791 PETNRKLLPSSALQP
-806 VFKDHI
+806 VLKDI
-812 RTESRNKA
+812 VKSESRNKA
-820 NEQNASE
+820 NEQNSSE
-827 WLNPDKFEKT
+827 WLNPDKFEKM
-837 NVPVYCTDGIAR
+837 NVSVYCADGISH
-849 PYAENICGRRPTTN
+849 PYTENVSGRKLINN

-868 SQPQPHPARTFG
+868 SQPQSHHARTFG
-880 PKLGLSPLVSQHLPD
+880 PKVGLSPCVPQNLSERPMVLP
-895 LPAGPS
+895 PPG
-901 TPSEHAGHPHRR
+901 EHAGHPLRR
-913 GDAHWVPE
+913 ADALWVPE
-921 AVYQNVP
+921 AVYQNLP

-935 YALNILPGSENSS
+935 YALNTLPGSENNS
-948 AADVKLTDVLQNNLG
+948 AADVKSTEVLQNNPL
-963 RQAATP
+963 RQTGTP
-969 LKSTSEAN
+969 LKSASDAS
-977 VFTSEQR
+977 VFTNEQR
-984 FKEPFQ
+984 LKEPFQ
-990 GNELLVHKTDSPPS
+990 GNELFVHKPDSPPR
-1004 LSVNDFWTVSENFLK
+1004 LSANDFWTVSENFLK
-1019 KGSCPAGPTASYADA
+1019 KGSRHTGPSAGYVDG

-1055 MKYHQRPKLYFTDTG
+1055 MKYHQRPKLYFTDSG

-1075 KHPPSTV
+1075 KHPPSAGV
-1082 PELSATYHTTLGPS
+1082 ELSATYHATLEPR
-1096 HPTSEQRYKAN
+1096 HPASEQRYEAN

>member
-147 KSCIAHQKFAMT
+147 KSCISHQKFAMT

-188 ALCNEVDRMMERHER
+188 ALCNEVEKMMERHER

-214 AANTSDD
+214 AANTADD

-323 KELGTKWKDVVSKCI
+323 KEIGTKWKDVVSRCI

-365 IIHCSQYKAAGG
+365 IIHWSQCKTAGG
-377 NGDDL
+377 NGEDL
-382 GFEKQSAPK
+382 GFEKHSAAK
-391 PDHSKENGI
+391 SEHVKENGI
-400 GDLANQK
+400 GDSANQR
-407 SNKKLQPDNTA
+407 SNKKLQPDNSA

-426 SGGRGPAKLSYSD
+426 SGGRGPAKLGYSD
-439 QKDRLKDISR
+439 QKDRLKDLSR
-449 ECAQKAADMKSFS
+449 ECAQKAADMKNFTSL
-462 SFRKE
+462 RK
-467 RSLSDADRGPRK
+467 DADRGARK

-486 LIVEDRSNFKSGSP
+486 VIGEDRCSVKSASP
-500 PVGSGLR
+500 PVGNGLR
-507 QYPDQRIYSSQG
+507 HYVDQRIYSSQG
-519 KGPYKHD
+519 RGPYKHD
-526 SAAHQAKLSVQV
+526 NAPHPAKLSAHV
-538 LGSNKTEAFPAGE
+538 LASNKTDPFAAGE
-551 KGMVRIRTDGVT
+551 KTVTRTRPDGVT
-563 GYDTDSSHDS
+563 GYDTDTSQDS
-573 RDKGSSSRS
+573 RDKGSVSSRS

-597 SIFSEAE
+597 SIFSETE
-604 RRQHSPKHKANLN
+604 KKQHSPKHKANLS

-670 KGFTERKIHGDN
+670 KGFTERKVHGDN
-682 WQMQRTE
+682 WQIQRTE

-695 DHISNGSANLDSPV
+695 DHISNGSANPDSPV
-709 IEGISP
+709 IEGINP
-715 ADVKNI
+715 ADVKNV
-721 KESVS
+721 KESAS
-726 CSDQNLSTRKTEN
+726 CSEQNLSTKKAEHV
-739 ILHSVSQQSRNYY
+739 LHSVPQQNRNFH
-752 ASDLRKDQIN
+752 DLRKDQF
-762 SEVNY
+762 SAEVNY
-767 RPHVNFPTEL
+767 RPHVGFPTEL
-777 HVQMPSPPVKRADR
+777 HLQVPSPPVKRAEL
-791 PETNRKLFPSSTLQP
+791 PEPNRKFFPSSALQP
-806 VFKDHI
+806 VVKDI
-812 RTESRNKA
+812 VKSESRSKA
-820 NEQNASE
+820 NEQNPSE
-827 WLNPDKFEKT
+827 WLHPDRFEKV
-837 NVPVYCTDGIAR
+837 NVAVFCPEGVSH
-849 PYAENICGRRPTTN
+849 PYPENACGRKLLHS
-863 DFHSS
+863 DFAPSA
-868 SQPQPHPARTFG
+868 QPQSHHTRTLG
-880 PKLGLSPLVSQHLPD
+880 PKVGLVPCVPQSLPERPVV
-895 LPAGPS
+895 LPAP
-901 TPSEHAGHPHRR
+901 PAEHAEHPLRR
-913 GDAHWVPE
+913 GDALWVPE

-935 YALNILPGSENSS
+935 YALNTLPGSEGNS
-948 AADVKLTDVLQNNLG
+948 AVDVKPTEALQSNPLRQTGAPPKPAPEPSVL
-963 RQAATP
+963 P
-969 LKSTSEAN
+969 P
-977 VFTSEQR
+977 EQR
-984 FKEPFQ
+984 LKEPFP
-990 GNELLVHKTDSPPS
+990 GNELFVHKPDSPPR
-1004 LSVNDFWTVSENFLK
+1004 LSVNDFWTVSENLLK
-1019 KGSCPAGPTASYADA
+1019 KGSRHTGPSPGYVDG

-1055 MKYHQRPKLYFTDTG
+1055 MKYHQRPKLYFTESG
-1070 SFHKE
+1070 SFPKE
-1075 KHPPSTV
+1075 KHPPAAGV
-1082 PELSATYHTTLGPS
+1082 ELNATYHATLEPR
-1096 HPTSEQRYKAN
+1096 HPAPEPRYKAN
-1107 VEGIH
+1107 AEGIH

>member
-134 HLVPNSETDMCTS
+134 HLVPNSDTDMCTS
-147 KSCIAHQKFAMT
+147 KSCISHQKFAMT

-188 ALCNEVDRMMERHER
+188 ALCNEVERMMERHER

-214 AANTSDD
+214 AANTADD

-323 KELGTKWKDVVSKCI
+323 KEIGTKWKDVVSRCI

-365 IIHCSQYKAAGG
+365 IIHWSPNKAVGG
-377 NGDDL
+377 NGEDL
-382 GFEKQSAPK
+382 GFEKHSAPK
-391 PDHSKENGI
+391 SDQLKENGI
-400 GDLANQK
+400 GDSASQR
-407 SNKKLQPDNTA
+407 SNKKLQPDNSA

-426 SGGRGPAKLSYSD
+426 SGGRGPAKLVYND

-449 ECAQKAADMKSFS
+449 ECAQKAADMKNFS
-462 SFRKE
+462 SLRK
-467 RSLSDADRGPRK
+467 DADRGPRK

-486 LIVEDRSNFKSGSP
+486 LTGEDRSNFKSGSP
-500 PVGSGLR
+500 PVGNGLR
-507 QYPDQRIYSSQG
+507 QCTDQRIYSSQG
-519 KGPYKHD
+519 RGPYKHD
-526 SAAHQAKLSVQV
+526 SVPHQAKLSVPV
-538 LGSNKTEAFPAGE
+538 LGTNKTEAFTAGE
-551 KGMVRIRTDGVT
+551 KPMVRTRTDGVT
-563 GYDTDSSHDS
+563 GYDTDCSQDS
-573 RDKGSSSRS
+573 RDKASIISSRS

-597 SIFSEAE
+597 SIFSETE
-604 RRQHSPKHKANLN
+604 KKQHSPKHKATPN

-628 NHWPKE
+628 HHWPKE
-634 NQVQK
+634 NQIQK
-639 GLMTIYED
+639 CLMTIYED

-660 SEGKGNAEKS
+660 SEGKGNAEKI
-670 KGFTERKIHGDN
+670 KGFAERKIHGDN
-682 WQMQRTE
+682 WQIQRTE

-695 DHISNGSANLDSPV
+695 DHISNGSANPDSPV
-709 IEGISP
+709 TEGINP
-715 ADVKNI
+715 AEVKNV
-721 KESVS
+721 KDGTS
-726 CSDQNLSTRKTEN
+726 C
-739 ILHSVSQQSRNYY
+739 
-752 ASDLRKDQIN
+752 RKDPIS
-762 SEVNY
+762 SEANY
-767 RPHVNFPTEL
+767 KPHVNFPTEL
-777 HVQMPSPPVKRADR
+777 HLQVPSPPVKRAEM
-791 PETNRKLFPSSTLQP
+791 PESNRKLFPSSTLQP
-806 VFKDHI
+806 VLKEVVKS
-812 RTESRNKA
+812 ESRNKA
-820 NEQNASE
+820 NEPNSSE
-827 WLNPDKFEKT
+827 WLNPDRFEKM
-837 NVPVYCTDGIAR
+837 NVSVYCADGIPH
-849 PYAENICGRRPTTN
+849 PYTENVCGRKPVNN

-868 SQPQPHPARTFG
+868 SHPQPLHARMFV
-880 PKLGLSPLVSQHLPD
+880 PKMGFLASVPQNPLERPVVLP
-895 LPAGPS
+895 PPC
-901 TPSEHAGHPHRR
+901 EHAGHPVRR
-913 GDAHWVPE
+913 ADALWVPE
-921 AVYQNVP
+921 AVYQNLP

-935 YALNILPGSENSS
+935 YALNVLPGSESNS
-948 AADVKLTDVLQNNLG
+948 AADVKLTEALQNNPL
-963 RQAATP
+963 RQAGTP
-969 LKSTSEAN
+969 LKSASEAN
-977 VFTSEQR
+977 VFTNEQR
-984 FKEPFQ
+984 LKEPFQ
-990 GNELLVHKTDSPPS
+990 GNELFVHKPDSPPS

-1019 KGSCPAGPTASYADA
+1019 KGSRHMGPSAGYVDG

-1055 MKYHQRPKLYFTDTG
+1055 MKYHQRPKLYFTDSG

-1075 KHPPSTV
+1075 NNLK
-1082 PELSATYHTTLGPS
+1082 LSFCKQIS
-1096 HPTSEQRYKAN
+1096 
-1107 VEGIH
+1107 GIEEKSLEH
-1112 CSR
+1112 VRTWKIPYCSIFERFQNL

>member
-147 KSCIAHQKFAMT
+147 KSCISHQKFAMT

-188 ALCNEVDRMMERHER
+188 ALCNEVEKMMERHER
-203 LKPEMFAELLQ
+203 LKPEMFAQLLQ
-214 AANTSDD
+214 AANTADD

-323 KELGTKWKDVVSKCI
+323 KEIGTKWKDVVSRCI

-365 IIHCSQYKAAGG
+365 IIHWSQCKAAGG
-377 NGDDL
+377 NGEDL
-382 GFEKQSAPK
+382 GFEKHSAAK
-391 PDHSKENGI
+391 SDYVKENGI
-400 GDLANQK
+400 GDSTNQR
-407 SNKKLQPDNTA
+407 SNKKLQPDNPA

-426 SGGRGPAKLSYSD
+426 SGGRGPAKLGYSE
-439 QKDRLKDISR
+439 QKDRLKDLSR
-449 ECAQKAADMKSFS
+449 ECAQKAADMKNFTSL
-462 SFRKE
+462 RK
-467 RSLSDADRGPRK
+467 DADRGPRK

-486 LIVEDRSNFKSGSP
+486 LIGEDRSSAKSGSP
-500 PVGSGLR
+500 PVGNGLR
-507 QYPDQRIYSSQG
+507 HCVDQRIYGSQG
-519 KGPYKHD
+519 RGPYKHD
-526 SAAHQAKLSVQV
+526 NQAPHQAKLSAHV
-538 LGSNKTEAFPAGE
+538 LGSNKTEPSPAGE
-551 KGMVRIRTDGVT
+551 KPVTRTRTDGIT
-563 GYDTDSSHDS
+563 GYDTDTSQDS
-573 RDKGSSSRS
+573 RDKGSMRS

-597 SIFSEAE
+597 SIFSETE
-604 RRQHSPKHKANLN
+604 KKQHSPKHKANLS
-617 SKSKHEKERSF
+617 SKSKHEKERGF

-634 NQVQK
+634 NQIQK

-682 WQMQRTE
+682 WQIQRTE

-695 DHISNGSANLDSPV
+695 DHISNGSANPDSPV
-709 IEGISP
+709 IEGINT
-715 ADVKNI
+715 ADAKNV
-721 KESVS
+721 KESAS
-726 CSDQNLSTRKTEN
+726 CSSFTKAVFEKNPLYERFHMFLW
-739 ILHSVSQQSRNYY
+739 ILTSCMVLY
-752 ASDLRKDQIN
+752 
-762 SEVNY
+762 
-767 RPHVNFPTEL
+767 F
-777 HVQMPSPPVKRADR
+777 RAEM
-791 PETNRKLFPSSTLQP
+791 PETNRKFFPSSALQP
-806 VFKDHI
+806 AVKEIVKSD
-812 RTESRNKA
+812 SRNKA
-820 NEQNASE
+820 NEPNPCE
-827 WLNPDKFEKT
+827 WLHAERFEKL
-837 NVPVYCTDGIAR
+837 NVPVYCAD
-849 PYAENICGRRPTTN
+849 
-863 DFHSS
+863 SMS
-868 SQPQPHPARTFG
+868 HPFPDNSHHIRSLSHHTVG
-880 PKLGLSPLVSQHLPD
+880 PKVGLVPCAPQSLPER
-895 LPAGPS
+895 PAVPHAPPG
-901 TPSEHAGHPHRR
+901 EHTGHPLRR
-913 GDAHWVPE
+913 ADPLWVPE
-921 AVYQNVP
+921 AVYQNIP

-935 YALNILPGSENSS
+935 YALSTLAGSENNSV
-948 AADVKLTDVLQNNLG
+948 ADVKSTAALRNSPL
-963 RQAATP
+963 RQTGAP
-969 LKSTSEAN
+969 SKSASEAST
-977 VFTSEQR
+977 VLAEQR
-984 FKEPFQ
+984 LKQPFP
-990 GNELLVHKTDSPPS
+990 GNEVFVHKPDSPPR
-1004 LSVNDFWTVSENFLK
+1004 LSVNEFWTMSENMLK
-1019 KGSCPAGPTASYADA
+1019 KGSRHTGPSPGYADG

-1055 MKYHQRPKLYFTDTG
+1055 LKYHQRPKLYFTESG

-1075 KHPPSTV
+1075 KHSP
-1082 PELSATYHTTLGPS
+1082 LS
-1096 HPTSEQRYKAN
+1096 
-1107 VEGIH
+1107 
-1112 CSR
+1112 

>member
-147 KSCIAHQKFAMT
+147 KSCISHQKFAMT

-188 ALCNEVDRMMERHER
+188 ALCNEVEKMMERHER
-203 LKPEMFAELLQ
+203 VKPEMFAELLQ
-214 AANTSDD
+214 AANTADD

-266 LATQLYLPGLFYRVT
+266 LAVQLYLPGLFYRVT

-323 KELGTKWKDVVSKCI
+323 KEIGTKWKDVVSRCI

-365 IIHCSQYKAAGG
+365 IIHWSQCKAAGG
-377 NGDDL
+377 NGEDL
-382 GFEKQSAPK
+382 GFEKHSAAK
-391 PDHSKENGI
+391 SDHVKENGI
-400 GDLANQK
+400 GDSTNPR
-407 SNKKLQPDNTA
+407 SNKKLQPDNPP

-426 SGGRGPAKLSYSD
+426 SGGRGPAKLGYSD
-439 QKDRLKDISR
+439 QKDRLKDLSR
-449 ECAQKAADMKSFS
+449 ECAQKAADMKNFTSL
-462 SFRKE
+462 RK
-467 RSLSDADRGPRK
+467 DADRGPRK

-486 LIVEDRSNFKSGSP
+486 LIVEDRSSVKSGSP
-500 PVGSGLR
+500 PVGNGLR
-507 QYPDQRIYSSQG
+507 HCTDQRIYSSQG
-519 KGPYKHD
+519 RGPYKHD
-526 SAAHQAKLSVQV
+526 TTPHQARLSAHV
-538 LGSNKTEAFPAGE
+538 LGSNKTEPFPAGE
-551 KGMVRIRTDGVT
+551 KPLTRTRTDGVT
-563 GYDTDSSHDS
+563 GYDTDASQDS
-573 RDKGSSSRS
+573 RDKASISSRS

-597 SIFSEAE
+597 SIFSETE
-604 RRQHSPKHKANLN
+604 KKQHSPKHKANLS

-634 NQVQK
+634 NQMQK
-639 GLMTIYED
+639 CLMTIYED

-682 WQMQRTE
+682 WQIQRTE

-695 DHISNGSANLDSPV
+695 DHISNGSANPDSPI
-709 IEGISP
+709 IEGINT
-715 ADVKNI
+715 ADAKNV
-721 KESVS
+721 KESAS
-726 CSDQNLSTRKTEN
+726 CSEQNLPTKKADSV
-739 ILHSVSQQSRNYY
+739 LHSVPQQNRNFH
-752 ASDLRKDQIN
+752 DLRKDQIN

-767 RPHVNFPTEL
+767 RPHPHVGFPTEL
-777 HVQMPSPPVKRADR
+777 HLQVPSPPVKRAEM
-791 PETNRKLFPSSTLQP
+791 PETNRKFFPSSALQP
-806 VFKDHI
+806 VLKEI
-812 RTESRNKA
+812 VKSESRSKA
-820 NEQNASE
+820 NEQNSCE
-827 WLNPDKFEKT
+827 WLHPDRFEKV
-837 NVPVYCTDGIAR
+837 NVPVYGADSMSHPHTDNAG
-849 PYAENICGRRPTTN
+849 GRKPIHS
-863 DFHSS
+863 DFPLPA
-868 SQPQPHPARTFG
+868 QPQSHHTRTLG
-880 PKLGLSPLVSQHLPD
+880 PKAGLAPCAPQNPSERPAV
-895 LPAGPS
+895 LPAPPG
-901 TPSEHAGHPHRR
+901 EHAGPPLRR
-913 GDAHWVPE
+913 VDALWVPE
-921 AVYQNVP
+921 AVYQNIP

-935 YALNILPGSENSS
+935 YALSTLSGSENNP
-948 AADVKLTDVLQNNLG
+948 AADVKSTEALQNNPL
-963 RQAATP
+963 RQTGAP
-969 LKSTSEAN
+969 SKSASEPSVLPA
-977 VFTSEQR
+977 EQR
-984 FKEPFQ
+984 PKEPFP
-990 GNELLVHKTDSPPS
+990 GNELFVHKPDSPPR
-1004 LSVNDFWTVSENFLK
+1004 LSVNEFWTVSENMLK
-1019 KGSCPAGPTASYADA
+1019 KGSRHTGPSPGYTDG

-1055 MKYHQRPKLYFTDTG
+1055 MKYHQRPKLYFTEGG

-1075 KHPPSTV
+1075 RHPPPAGV
-1082 PELSATYHTTLGPS
+1082 DLNAPYHATLES
-1096 HPTSEQRYKAN
+1096 RHPTPEQRYKAN
-1107 VEGIH
+1107 AEGIH